1 MRSFKINGAILL
13 LFVLSLFGQW
23 LSPLLPIDFRPG
35 SMKPDFSLNTLGC
48 TAEGGSGRKGLL
60 GR

>member
-1 MRSFKINGAILL
+1 MGSFKINGAILL
-13 LFVLSLFGQW
+13 LFVLSLFGRW

-35 SMKPDFSLNTLGC
+35 SMKPGFSFNTLGC
-48 TAEGGSGRKGLL
+48 TREGGSGSKELL